1 MAQIQLQPSLS
12 TQPDPFAREETP
24 TSSPDAASTLRSITK
39 KDQITVL
46 LTAFL
51 SVFQTI
57 GPNLSYGVF
66 QNYYTTSTLLPA
78 SEVSNKALIALV
90 GTLGAGLTWGGSIYV
105 NPLMARCRNPSRI
118 AVPGALLMSAGFLLA
133 GWSTRI
139 WQLLLTQGLLYG
151 VGSSMLYFPL
161 ISVAPEY
168 FDRRRGSAMGLV
180 LSAAGLGGLV
190 YSLAIR
196 VLLDRLGARWTLRI
210 MSLENLM
217 VGLPIAVA
225 ALPGR
230 SVERRPTL
238 VNWRIAKKPAFIL
251 QALAAMLQASGNFVP
266 MTFTPE
272 FSIALG
278 YTAAFGAVL
287 LSINNGVNAVSR
299 ILTGVLADAFGRQN
313 VLILSVVGSAISVLV
328 LWLGAAM
335 EGVKGLWV
343 AFVVLY
349 GVLAG
354 GYMALFPVMIS
365 EVFGIQ
371 AYASVN
377 GFVYFVRGC
386 GAAFGSP
393 VGGAILGESRG
404 SETAIGSGVSS
415 YQKLIWYD
423 GALLMGSSLCV
434 VGVRGFDALEKRKWK
449 WKA

>member
-1 MAQIQLQPSLS
+1 
-12 TQPDPFAREETP
+12 
-24 TSSPDAASTLRSITK
+24 
-39 KDQITVL
+39 
-46 LTAFL
+46 
-51 SVFQTI
+51 
-57 GPNLSYGVF
+57 
-66 QNYYTTSTLLPA
+66 
-78 SEVSNKALIALV
+78 
-90 GTLGAGLTWGGSIYV
+90 
-105 NPLMARCRNPSRI
+105 
-118 AVPGALLMSAGFLLA
+118 
-133 GWSTRI
+133 
-139 WQLLLTQGLLYG
+139 
-151 VGSSMLYFPL
+151 MLYFPL

-354 GYMALFPVMIS
+354 GKYPSVHHIMFVLMCLDQLGYMALFPVMIS